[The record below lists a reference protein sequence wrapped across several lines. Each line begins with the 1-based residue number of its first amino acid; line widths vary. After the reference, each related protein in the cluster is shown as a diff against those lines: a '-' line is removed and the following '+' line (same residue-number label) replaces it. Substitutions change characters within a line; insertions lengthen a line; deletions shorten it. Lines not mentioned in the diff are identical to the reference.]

1 MRLLDCEQVR
11 NIAMGIDLFEAPAGR
26 RDVPAERALAQVA
39 ARCEM
44 QALHAVLDR
53 AVVAVAGLVPDVHL
67 HVYASAGG
75 TRKSDAIRVPRS
87 CSLSK
92 NCFKNCGRPPA
103 VISSMRAKCSMAC
116 ISPARRSVSA
126 DCSLATDFKLL

>member
-1 MRLLDCEQVR
+1 MRLLDGEQVR
-11 NIAMGIDLFEAPAGR
+11 NIAVGVDLFEPPAGR
-26 RDVPAERALAQVA
+26 GDVPGESALAQVA
-39 ARCEM
+39 ARCQM

-67 HVYASAGG
+67 HDYASAGG
-75 TRKSDAIRVPRS
+75 TKKSTAMRVPRS

-92 NCFKNCGRPPA
+92 NCLKNCGRPPA

-126 DCSLATDFKLL
+126 ECSLATDFKLL